1 MEKAILINEN
11 ESSSQAG
18 LIIGETREGIIEQII
33 KNSENVREGGYEVIE
48 DTEYK
53 FAIRFKRKSWNLL
66 ITSTLYW
73 NIIEE
78 TLVK

>member
-66 ITSTLYW
+66 ITSTIYW

-78 TLVK
+78 ALIK

>member
-11 ESSSQAG
+11 GCSSQAG

-33 KNSENVREGGYEVIE
+33 KDSENVREGGYEVIE

-53 FAIRFKRKSWNLL
+53 FVISYKRKYWNSS
-66 ITSTLYW
+66 ITSTLHW

-78 TLVK
+78 ILIK